1 MNEKVEVSV
10 VCITYNQEKY
20 VSKMLESLVNQKTS
34 FRYEILIHDDAST
47 DETPNIIRKYEKRFP
62 NLIKAICNEQ
72 NQFALGKNPN
82 IEQNYP
88 RVKGKYIAYCEGD
101 DYWSDE
107 NKLQLQYDSLEK
119 NDDCSVC
126 VHSVNCISEND
137 TVLEQ
142 SFPIIEIPEG
152 IILSNE
158 YYKLELCKT
167 GWLFQTSSYFIR
179 TSVVRKFVNDYKEN
193 TYPVGDLPLILFS
206 VAQGNCYYIKRFMS
220 CYRMNSG
227 GYMTKLKYNKNR
239 ITHCKEFINGHKNFD
254 KIILSSYGWQVP
266 YKTANGEHG
275 VASLAPKANS
285 FEWVSETD
293 NDQGKAIWPPKEDE
307 IISILTKNLNK
318 NTKIKDIT
326 FLNNILYALD
336 MVYIKCNNASYIIPY
351 PENPEALNADAGKYK
366 IETGK
371 CYRVDKFIKIM
382 NSMFDESSVKN
393 SDSNTVG
400 SIALPYRKSYTLL
413 YVIAAGI
420 LIGIIVL
427 IAVFRHRF
435 FHITQ

>member
-1 MNEKVEVSV
+1 M
-10 VCITYNQEKY
+10 
-20 VSKMLESLVNQKTS
+20 
-34 FRYEILIHDDAST
+34 
-47 DETPNIIRKYEKRFP
+47 
-62 NLIKAICNEQ
+62 
-72 NQFALGKNPN
+72 
-82 IEQNYP
+82 
-88 RVKGKYIAYCEGD
+88 
-101 DYWSDE
+101 
-107 NKLQLQYDSLEK
+107 
-119 NDDCSVC
+119 
-126 VHSVNCISEND
+126 
-137 TVLEQ
+137 
-142 SFPIIEIPEG
+142 
-152 IILSNE
+152 
-158 YYKLELCKT
+158 
-167 GWLFQTSSYFIR
+167 
-179 TSVVRKFVNDYKEN
+179 
-193 TYPVGDLPLILFS
+193 
-206 VAQGNCYYIKRFMS
+206 
-220 CYRMNSG
+220 
-227 GYMTKLKYNKNR
+227 
-239 ITHCKEFINGHKNFD
+239 
-254 KIILSSYGWQVP
+254 SSYGWQVP

-293 NDQGKAIWPPKEDE
+293 DDQGKAIWPPKEDE

-366 IETGK
+366 IKTGK

>member
-1 MNEKVEVSV
+1 M
-10 VCITYNQEKY
+10 
-20 VSKMLESLVNQKTS
+20 
-34 FRYEILIHDDAST
+34 
-47 DETPNIIRKYEKRFP
+47 
-62 NLIKAICNEQ
+62 
-72 NQFALGKNPN
+72 
-82 IEQNYP
+82 
-88 RVKGKYIAYCEGD
+88 
-101 DYWSDE
+101 
-107 NKLQLQYDSLEK
+107 
-119 NDDCSVC
+119 
-126 VHSVNCISEND
+126 
-137 TVLEQ
+137 
-142 SFPIIEIPEG
+142 
-152 IILSNE
+152 
-158 YYKLELCKT
+158 
-167 GWLFQTSSYFIR
+167 
-179 TSVVRKFVNDYKEN
+179 
-193 TYPVGDLPLILFS
+193 
-206 VAQGNCYYIKRFMS
+206 
-220 CYRMNSG
+220 
-227 GYMTKLKYNKNR
+227 
-239 ITHCKEFINGHKNFD
+239 
-254 KIILSSYGWQVP
+254 
-266 YKTANGEHG
+266 
-275 VASLAPKANS
+275 
-285 FEWVSETD
+285 
-293 NDQGKAIWPPKEDE
+293 PKEDE

>member
-1 MNEKVEVSV
+1 MKRLCFILVISLFVLNNSVPVSASESIRQQVKNIFANKKKVQRNDLNKIKIVLEKEKKA
-10 VCITYNQEKY
+10 NQEGS
-20 VSKMLESLVNQKTS
+20 SKTETISDAETCLGREEYQYSKAYTLSSTEY
-34 FRYEILIHDDAST
+34 FLIS
-47 DETPNIIRKYEKRFP
+47 
-62 NLIKAICNEQ
+62 
-72 NQFALGKNPN
+72 
-82 IEQNYP
+82 
-88 RVKGKYIAYCEGD
+88 
-101 DYWSDE
+101 
-107 NKLQLQYDSLEK
+107 
-119 NDDCSVC
+119 
-126 VHSVNCISEND
+126 
-137 TVLEQ
+137 
-142 SFPIIEIPEG
+142 
-152 IILSNE
+152 E
-158 YYKLELCKT
+158 YYK
-167 GWLFQTSSYFIR
+167 QS
-179 TSVVRKFVNDYKEN
+179 
-193 TYPVGDLPLILFS
+193 
-206 VAQGNCYYIKRFMS
+206 
-220 CYRMNSG
+220 
-227 GYMTKLKYNKNR
+227 
-239 ITHCKEFINGHKNFD
+239 KNFD

-336 MVYIKCNNASYIIPY
+336 MVYIKCNNTSYIIPY

-435 FHITQ
+435 FHHNAFK